1 LVEEEVM
8 NTEKGMR
15 SIWYF
20 VGLILLVIGIIVFA
34 AGIYD
39 LLNPANQNVKLTSL
53 HTNIWWGVL
62 IAITGLIYIMKN
74 KNKYVSE

>member
-1 LVEEEVM
+1 MM

>member
-1 LVEEEVM
+1 ML

-20 VGLILLVIGIIVFA
+20 VGLIMLIIGVVVFI

-39 LLNPANQNVKLTSL
+39 LLNPSNSNLRLEGL
-53 HTNIWWGVL
+53 HTNIWWGAI
-62 IAITGLIYIMKN
+62 IAVVGLIYTLKN
-74 KNKYVSE
+74 KDKYLSQ